1 MARPIS
7 KETLEIIREVIDV
20 MLTGKNKAQALGMVG
35 KKYYP
40 NLDEVIVMDR
50 MRKAFEKHGDDIINT
65 YLVQSWLDNTPLT
78 PNQEQVHRYISYL
91 HTVGGKKLPGTK
103 KDFIP
108 NLPRYLDW
116 LREWADRN
124 PNSIKKLRKKNKN

>member
-7 KETLEIIREVIDV
+7 KDTLNIIREVV
-20 MLTGKNKAQALGMVG
+20 EQMFKGKNKAQALAIVG

-40 NLDEVIVMDR
+40 NIDEDTVMDR
-50 MRKAFEKHGDDIINT
+50 MRKAFESHGDDIIDS
-65 YLVQSWLDNTPLT
+65 YLVQSWLENTPLT
-78 PNQEQVHRYISYL
+78 PNQQLVHRYISYL

-108 NLPRYLDW
+108 KLPPYLDW
-116 LREWADRN
+116 LRDWADNN
-124 PNSIKKLRKKNKN
+124 PNSIKNLRKKNKN